1 MTVALNI
8 KGKDSII
15 MAIDSR
21 ASWKN
26 TPVHNDQCRKIFIL
40 PNKVAISF
48 SGSLTRV
55 IFNKETNE
63 VISRYMDI
71 NDLIYGLAHYP
82 NSEKMMF
89 QDTIEYVIRKFC
101 SYFTGFTTQIHL
113 GGAEDGKLMFVS
125 MEFKNGEHIKNYPI
139 PIEECGFRFSG
150 SDHEQIFQNMIKWSV
165 QNPTISHD
173 GLAAALMQKTNDELI
188 AFSYNVIAEVM
199 KENVDK
205 SKEQQTVGGNI
216 DIVQITK
223 DGAVWARRDGRN
235 FTADGLFN

>member
-63 VISRYMDI
+63 IISRYMDI
-71 NDLIYGLAHYP
+71 NDIVYGLAHYP
-82 NSEKMMF
+82 KSKNMTIA
-89 QDTIEYVIRKFC
+89 DTIEYVIRKFC
-101 SYFTGFTTQIHL
+101 SYFVGFTTQIHL
-113 GGAEDGKLMFVS
+113 GGAEEGKLVFVS

-139 PIEECGFRFSG
+139 PIDEYGFRFSG
-150 SDHEQIFQNMIKWSV
+150 SDHEQIFRSMIKCSE
-165 QNPTISHD
+165 QHPTISYD
-173 GLAAALMQKTNDELI
+173 EMAAALIQKSNDELI
-188 AFSYNVIAEVM
+188 AFTYNVIAEVM

-223 DGAVWARRDGRN
+223 DDTVWVRRDGQ
-235 FTADGLFN
+235 DIVK

>member
-26 TPVHNDQCRKIFIL
+26 SAVHNDQCRKIFIL
-40 PNKVAISF
+40 PNNMAISF

-71 NDLIYGLAHYP
+71 NDLVYGLAHYP
-82 NSEKMMF
+82 NSEKMTIH
-89 QDTIEYVIRKFC
+89 DTIEYVIRKFC
-101 SYFTGFTTQIHL
+101 SYFAGFTTQIHL
-113 GGAEDGKLMFVS
+113 GGSEQGKLVFVS
-125 MEFKNGEHIKNYPI
+125 MEFKDGEHIKNYPI
-139 PIEECGFRFSG
+139 PIDEFGFRFSG
-150 SDHEQIFQNMIKWSV
+150 SDHEQIFRNMIKFSE
-165 QNPTISHD
+165 QHPTISHD
-173 GLAAALMQKTNDELI
+173 ELAAELTQKSDDELI
-188 AFSYNVIAEVM
+188 EFAYNVIAEVM

-205 SKEQQTVGGNI
+205 SKELQTVGGEI
-216 DIVQITK
+216 DIVQITRE
-223 DGAVWARRDGRN
+223 GTVWVRRDGELN
-235 FTADGLFN
+235 ELFRGY